1 MRNRPDPLFVFE
13 RLAALEKSLGTQRAG
28 HAAAHPVREPDL
40 ARQALLEL
48 RRALRSIA
56 SLDSLRTRAR
66 PGRPATMARNDCG
79 T

>member
-13 RLAALEKSLGTQRAG
+13 RLAALERSLGTQRAG

-48 RRALRSIA
+48 RRALQSIS
-56 SLDSLRTRAR
+56 SLDPQDPGTARTAV
-66 PGRPATMARNDCG
+66 AMARDACG